1 MQIQKSQMK
10 LYIFNPESD
19 LALANGDEN
28 YMPPLSVRKMAT
40 DLSFLPLWY
49 AQTEAYILTKLDG
62 ISLDKL
68 YRIDFQN
75 KYPIKESDL
84 QTKEITEVL
93 PWSWNPALIK
103 SLKQEGVSGQLLPT
117 PEKMNLIRELSHRST
132 AIRIHKELCY
142 SANYCGSPTEL
153 FSEEKVYRFFLNNPQ
168 CILKAPL
175 SGSGRGLF
183 ICKGEYNYFAQQWVK
198 NTLHKQK
205 SIIGEPLYK
214 KIKDF
219 AMQFY
224 SDGTGNNV
232 SFLGYSLFHT
242 DNNGQYKGNFLASNE
257 AIENTLI
264 EYIPKDYLKY
274 LKEELPTLISSL
286 LGNNYKGFLGIDM
299 MVCQFEEKPFYR
311 IHPCVEI
318 NLRTNMGIISRNIYD
333 NYVHPEATGEFTIDY
348 YSSSQKLKEEH
359 EWRIKNSPLTIEE
372 GRIKCGY
379 ISLVPVLEDTKYI
392 AYVEIFDRKES

>member
-1 MQIQKSQMK
+1 MK

-28 YMPPLSVRKMAT
+28 FMPPLSIRKMAT

-49 AQTEAYILTKLDG
+49 AQTEACILTKLDG
-62 ISLDKL
+62 ISSDKL
-68 YRIDFQN
+68 YGIDFPN
-75 KYPIKESDL
+75 KYLIKESDL
-84 QTKEITEVL
+84 QTKEITEVV

-103 SLKQEGVSGQLLPT
+103 RLEQEGLSGKLLPT
-117 PEKMNLIRELSHRST
+117 PEKMNLIRKLSHRSA
-132 AIRIHKELCY
+132 AIRIHKELCN
-142 SANYCGSPTEL
+142 SKSYCGSPTEL
-153 FSEEKVYRFFLNNPQ
+153 FYEEEVYSFFLNNPE

-242 DNNGQYKGNFLASNE
+242 DNKGQYKGNLLASNE
-257 AIENTLI
+257 TIENSLI
-264 EYIPKDYLKY
+264 EYIAKNDLQY
-274 LKEELPTLISSL
+274 LKEILPTLISSL
-286 LGNNYKGFLGIDM
+286 LKDNYKGFLGIDM

-333 NYVHPEATGEFTIDY
+333 NYIHPESTGQFIIDY
-348 YSSSQKLKEEH
+348 NPSPRKLKEQYEL
-359 EWRIKNSPLTIEE
+359 RTKNSPLTIVK

-392 AYVEIFDRKES
+392 AYMEIFDKKES